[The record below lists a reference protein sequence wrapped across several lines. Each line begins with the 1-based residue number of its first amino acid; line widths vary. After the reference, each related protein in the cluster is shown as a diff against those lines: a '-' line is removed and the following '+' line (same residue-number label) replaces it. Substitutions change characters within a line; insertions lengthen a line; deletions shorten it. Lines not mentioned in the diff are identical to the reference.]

1 MLQLCCGLSSWL
13 LCLAKIHKVKQ
24 NWSVLRAPFLSNVLV
39 THVSLLKGNCRVF
52 IFSTLKVVLHHLLLG
67 LSCPQG
73 NVHLDLSRSWRSKAP
88 ELFYSLGEQ
97 SLCCNRKKRTMT
109 LFPDIFK
116 GRRKKKKGGTIAQF
130 LFSRIIVRPFL
141 EGTFETWRND
151 RCGKTFGRKKRDT
164 NVLPKWPL
172 LPKRPWCWVGSQ
184 VPKCW
189 HCPNPVPTKK
199 ISFKINYHV
208 LQAKVITAN
217 NIFSVWQ
224 GLSVVM
230 KETE

>member
-1 MLQLCCGLSSWL
+1 MPMFFFKLQFLKMLQLCCGLSSWL

-109 LFPDIFK
+109 FFPDIFK
-116 GRRKKKKGGTIAQF
+116 GRRKKKKKRWYNCSVSVFKNNCQALLG
-130 LFSRIIVRPFL
+130 
-141 EGTFETWRND
+141 EGIWD
-151 RCGKTFGRKKRDT
+151 
-164 NVLPKWPL
+164 L
-172 LPKRPWCWVGSQ
+172 
-184 VPKCW
+184 
-189 HCPNPVPTKK
+189 
-199 ISFKINYHV
+199 
-208 LQAKVITAN
+208 
-217 NIFSVWQ
+217 
-224 GLSVVM
+224 
-230 KETE
+230 KEW